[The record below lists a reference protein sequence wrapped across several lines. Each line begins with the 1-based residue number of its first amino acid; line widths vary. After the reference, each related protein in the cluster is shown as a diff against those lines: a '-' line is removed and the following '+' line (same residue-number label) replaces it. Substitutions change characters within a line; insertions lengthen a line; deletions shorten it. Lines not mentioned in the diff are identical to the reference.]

1 MVGLKKN
8 HFILNFLFFH
18 FLFSQMLVHIIN
30 VRKFYK
36 KNKLDVRERTLEHG
50 LSFPYDEELIMLI
63 LGSGN
68 KNMSVD
74 VMALKILE
82 VLDESDDDKIVE
94 NLLKLKG
101 VGQGKALAVAAAIEL
116 GKRRNNHLRA
126 PIRRPVDI
134 LPFVKNYAISEK
146 EHFLVVTL
154 NGGHE
159 IINIHCVTV
168 GTLNKTLIHPREVF
182 NIAIKENAAAIIVCH
197 NHPSGRCNPSD
208 DDLEATQMLIQSS
221 YIIGID
227 ILDHVIIDRE
237 NYYSFV
243 ENDLLFSKNM

>member
-1 MVGLKKN
+1 M
-8 HFILNFLFFH
+8 
-18 FLFSQMLVHIIN
+18 
-30 VRKFYK
+30 RKFYK
-36 KNKLDVRERTLEHG
+36 HNKLDVRERTLEHG
-50 LSFPYDEELIMLI
+50 ITFPYDEELIMLI

-68 KNMSVD
+68 KNMPVD

-82 VLDESDDDKIVE
+82 VLDESDDDKVIE

-101 VGQGKALAVAAAIEL
+101 VGTGKALAIAAAIEL
-116 GKRRNNHLRA
+116 GKRRSNHLKA
-126 PIRRPVDI
+126 PIRHPNDI
-134 LPFVKNYAISEK
+134 LPFVRNYAISEK

-168 GTLNKTLIHPREVF
+168 GTLNKTLVHPREVF

-197 NHPSGRCNPSD
+197 NHPSGRCEPSD
-208 DDLEATQMLIQSS
+208 DDLETTQILIQSS

-227 ILDHVIIDRE
+227 ILDHIIIDRE
-237 NYYSFV
+237 KYYSFV
-243 ENDLLFSKNM
+243 EHELLFGS

>member
-1 MVGLKKN
+1 M
-8 HFILNFLFFH
+8 
-18 FLFSQMLVHIIN
+18 
-30 VRKFYK
+30 RKFYK
-36 KNKLDVRERTLEHG
+36 QNKLNVRERALEHG
-50 LSFPYDEELIMLI
+50 MSVPYDEELIMMI

-68 KNMSVD
+68 KNMPVNL
-74 VMALKILE
+74 MAFKILE
-82 VLDESDDDKIVE
+82 VLDTSEDEKIVE

-101 VGQGKALAVAAAIEL
+101 VGQGKALAIAAALEL
-116 GKRRNNHLRA
+116 GKRRSNHLKA
-126 PIRRPVDI
+126 PVRHPSDI
-134 LPFVKNYAISEK
+134 LPFVRNYAISDK

-168 GTLNKTLIHPREVF
+168 GTLNKTLVHPREVF

-197 NHPSGRCNPSD
+197 NHPSGSCKPSD

-227 ILDHVIIDRE
+227 ILDHIIIDRE
-237 NYYSFV
+237 HYFSFV
-243 ENDLLFSKNM
+243 EHDMLFSEKLNFK

>member
-1 MVGLKKN
+1 M
-8 HFILNFLFFH
+8 
-18 FLFSQMLVHIIN
+18 
-30 VRKFYK
+30 RKFYK
-36 KNKLDVRERTLEHG
+36 KNNLDVRERALEHG

-68 KNMSVD
+68 RNMTVD
-74 VMALKILE
+74 VMAYKILE
-82 VLDESDDDKIVE
+82 VLDTSEDKDIVN

-101 VGQGKALAVAAAIEL
+101 VGNSKALAVAAALEL
-116 GKRRNNHLRA
+116 GKRRSNHLRA
-126 PIRRPVDI
+126 PIRHPSDI
-134 LPFVKNYAISEK
+134 IPFVRNYAVSEK
-146 EHFLVVTL
+146 EHFLAVTL

-197 NHPSGRCNPSD
+197 NHPSGNCQPSED
-208 DDLEATQMLIQSS
+208 DIEATQMLIQAS

-227 ILDHVIIDRE
+227 LLDHIIIDRE
-237 NYYSFV
+237 NYFSFV
-243 ENDLLFSKNM
+243 DKDLLFSQNK